1 MNPEPHVFVI
11 FGATGDLTSRKLVPA
26 LYKLLLS
33 KKDGKSVIL
42 GVSRTDL
49 ADDAF
54 RDMIREAL
62 EEMGSDEAHASNWCA
77 ESVHYQQVTD
87 VDYSQLRQRI
97 ETIEADRGLTGNR
110 VFYLA
115 LPPNAFE
122 PVITALGEHELAT
135 SRGWTR
141 LVIEKPFGHDLGS
154 ARGLNSV
161 VHRYFDEA
169 QVFRIDHYLGK
180 ETVQNLL
187 VFRFANTVFES
198 LWNRDRI
205 EEIEI
210 TVAEQL
216 DVANRAGYY
225 DEAGALR
232 DMIQNH
238 ITQLMTLVAMEAPA
252 QWNAEAVRNEKVKVL
267 QAIAPVD
274 LDHVVYGQYEAAGEV
289 DSYTSHDGVSAGS
302 TTPTYVAMRLYVDN
316 WRWQG
321 VPFHLRT
328 GKALPARTTQVTV
341 TFRRPPVSF
350 FSDLDT
356 GSMDRDVLVLTLQP
370 DEGFDLCI
378 DVKRPGDTMG
388 IDKIPLSFDY
398 GDRFGVVADAYET
411 LLSDIIEGDQ
421 TLFVRADEVESSW
434 EVYQPVLDGDF
445 TPESYQ
451 AGTWGPSAAAS
462 VATTGWKTGATNCS
476 DA

>member
-1 MNPEPHVFVI
+1 MSSEPHLFVI

-33 KKDGKSVIL
+33 KDDGQSVIL
-42 GVSRTDL
+42 GVGRSELTDE
-49 ADDAF
+49 AF
-54 RDMIREAL
+54 RATIREAL
-62 EEMGSDEAHASNWCA
+62 QESGCDKKHATNWCA
-77 ESVHYQQVTD
+77 GSVHYQQVTD
-87 VDYSQLRQRI
+87 EDYSQLRRRI
-97 ETIEADRGLTGNR
+97 ENVENERGLTGNR

-115 LPPNAFE
+115 LPPSAFE
-122 PVITALGEHELAT
+122 PVISALGEHELAT

-141 LVIEKPFGHDLGS
+141 LVIEKPFGHDLAS
-154 ARGLNSV
+154 ARALNAL

-205 EEIEI
+205 EEVEI

-225 DEAGALR
+225 DGAGALR

-238 ITQLMTLVAMEAPA
+238 ITQLLTLVAMEAPA
-252 QWNAEAVRNEKVKVL
+252 KWNAEAVRNEKVKVL
-267 QAIAPVD
+267 QAIAPVE

-289 DSYTSHDGVSAGS
+289 DSYSNHDGVAAES
-302 TTPTYVAMRLYVDN
+302 TTPTYVAMRIHVDN

-328 GKALPARTTQVTV
+328 GKALPERTTQVTV

-350 FSDLDT
+350 FSDLAT
-356 GSMDRDVLVLTLQP
+356 EAFDRDVLVLTLQP

-378 DVKRPGDTMG
+378 DVKHPGDTMD

-398 GDRFGVVADAYET
+398 ADRFGVVADAYET
-411 LLSDIIEGDQ
+411 LLADIIEGDQ

-434 EVYQPVLDGDF
+434 EVFQPVLDSEF
-445 TPESYQ
+445 SPEPYA
-451 AGTWGPSAAAS
+451 AGTWGPAAADEIA
-462 VATTGWKTGATNCS
+462 VTGWKTGASNCS
-476 DA
+476 ED